1 MRLASRRAADLGDP
15 VHAAALLD
23 RAMAGEADQ
32 PVALAAL
39 RGDYTQLI
47 AFHGQVARATTGA
60 ARDAAIAAAL
70 DAGRDWR
77 AMDPD
82 NAGRE
87 RLLAEL
93 LLAVG
98 QDDEAWRY
106 LSSPIDRA
114 PREGASFQGAA
125 EVLERAGKL
134 EPALGLWRRAFAI
147 DATNPTWLQRQAT
160 TELALGRKDAARATV
175 QKILDRSWHARWDGV
190 RWWAENAKRTM

>member
-1 MRLASRRAADLGDP
+1 MLNLIPEAFESGARLPEKVDAVIHKETTFAE
-15 VHAAALLD
+15 
-23 RAMAGEADQ
+23 AMGLTRTEAYG
-32 PVALAAL
+32 LAFTAHRL
-39 RGDYTQLI
+39 
-47 AFHGQVARATTGA
+47 FEHGQVARATTGA

-147 DATNPTWLQRQAT
+147 DATNPTWLQRQACLLYT
-160 TELALGRKDAARATV
+160 SPSPRD
-175 QKILDRSWHARWDGV
+175 
-190 RWWAENAKRTM
+190 

>member
-1 MRLASRRAADLGDP
+1 MLRAA
-15 VHAAALLD
+15 
-23 RAMAGEADQ
+23 
-32 PVALAAL
+32 
-39 RGDYTQLI
+39 YTQLI
-47 AFHGQVARATTGA
+47 ALHGQVARATTGG
-60 ARDAAIAAAL
+60 ARDAALAAAL
-70 DAGRDWR
+70 AAGRDWR

-82 NAGRE
+82 NATRE

-93 LLAVG
+93 LLAAG

-114 PREGASFQGAA
+114 PREGASFAGAA

-134 EPALGLWRRAFAI
+134 EQALGLWRRAFAI
-147 DATNPTWLQRQAT
+147 DATNPTWLQRQAA

-175 QKILDRSWHARWDGV
+175 QKILDRRWHVRWDGV